1 MKVAAWGI
9 VALLAGMILGSMGLK
24 ADLRKAQEQIENLQ
38 RQVRHGDRTQVQL
51 GGITSMLNI
60 PSSKEPVPARAAASR
75 HGHAEVRTNTPAS
88 DPGLALKVEI
98 GSETNNLPPPRNMRQ
113 DIETAANVW
122 KMRSDL
128 ARENF
133 LATATSNDQAAVR
146 FDVLMTAMNVRLS
159 NSVRTWVD
167 FVKTNQTVTPEC
179 GVRMMNDLSGVL
191 VQTYTD
197 LDRDL
202 PEWREKTD
210 GKFNVLDFVD
220 PQAAM
225 PLIEVEGVLATQR
238 WDRAESFADAPY
250 E

>member
-1 MKVAAWGI
+1 
-9 VALLAGMILGSMGLK
+9 LLAGMLLGSMGLK
-24 ADLRKAQEQIENLQ
+24 ADLRKAQQKIENLQ
-38 RQVRHGDRTQVQL
+38 RQVRHADKTQVQL

-60 PSSKEPVPARAAASR
+60 PSSKEPVPARAAGRR
-75 HGHAEVRTNTPAS
+75 HIHAEVHTNAPAS
-88 DPGLALKVEI
+88 DSEALRLAEI
-98 GSETNNLPPPRNMRQ
+98 GPGTNNLPPPRSMRQ

-133 LATATSNDQAAVR
+133 LATATSNDQQAVR
-146 FDVLMTAMNVRLS
+146 FDVLMMAMNVRLS

-179 GVRMMNDLSGVL
+179 GVRMMNDLSGVI

-202 PEWREKTD
+202 PEWREKTE

-225 PLIEVEGVLATQR
+225 PMTEIEGVLATQR
-238 WDRAESFADAPY
+238 WDHAESLGDIPD